1 MLPLILIA
9 AGFVLGVAVGRWWV
23 LLASLLFGIW
33 IGTTEEVE
41 VSGWVIGVGY
51 GGLAA
56 IGTAFG
62 LLVRRGLRQRSS
74 RSSTG

>member
-23 LLASLLFGIW
+23 LLASVAFGIW
-33 IGTTEEVE
+33 IGATEEVE

-62 LLVRRGLRQRSS
+62 LLVRRGLGQRGS
-74 RSSTG
+74 RPTG

>member
-1 MLPLILIA
+1 MLPLILVF
-9 AGFVLGVAVGRWWV
+9 AGFVLGIAVGRWWV
-23 LLASLLFGIW
+23 LLAAVAFGIW

-41 VSGWVIGVGY
+41 VSGWVLGVGY

-56 IGTAFG
+56 IATAFG
-62 LLVRRGLRQRSS
+62 LLVRRGLGQRSS

>member
-1 MLPLILIA
+1 MLPVVLIS
-9 AGFVLGVAVGRWWV
+9 AGFVVGVAVGRWWV
-23 LLASLLFGIW
+23 LLVSVAFGIW

-51 GGLAA
+51 GGLSA
-56 IGTAFG
+56 IGTALG
-62 LLVRRGLRQRSS
+62 LLVRRGLGQRSS

>member
-9 AGFVLGVAVGRWWV
+9 AGSVLGVAVGRWWA
-23 LLASLLFGIW
+23 LLASVAFGIW
-33 IGTTEEVE
+33 IGATEEVE

-51 GGLAA
+51 GGLTA

-62 LLVRRGLRQRSS
+62 LLVRRGLGQRSS

>member
-9 AGFVLGVAVGRWWV
+9 AGFVLGVAVGRWWA
-23 LLASLLFGIW
+23 LLASVAFGIW
-33 IGTTEEVE
+33 IGATEEVE

-62 LLVRRGLRQRSS
+62 LLVRRGLGQRSA